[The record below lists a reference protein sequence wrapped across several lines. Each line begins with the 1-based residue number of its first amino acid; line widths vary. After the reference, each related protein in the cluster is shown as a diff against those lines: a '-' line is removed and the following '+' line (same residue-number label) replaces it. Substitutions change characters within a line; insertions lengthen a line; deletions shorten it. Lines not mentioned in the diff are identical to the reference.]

1 MLTKLLKINSK
12 DYSQIYFTSDS
23 HFGHEPKTWSL
34 AEKRGFKNIQEH
46 DEWQL
51 SFYRNT
57 KPTDLILHCGDFAL
71 NTLPERFI
79 KLVKDTPAKI
89 MMWWGNHESPTS
101 NIYKKCLN
109 TLMMN
114 SCEIYPLSLYVHS
127 YDQYNP
133 VAGLEKLSNFV
144 FMGNESYLLID
155 GQIMNVR
162 HMAPQIWDKM
172 KHGAWAICGHSHG
185 SFSPAN
191 PNTLDKGKIL
201 DVGVDNAKVY
211 NQTPFF
217 TLQDVKKIMDGK
229 NTFIVDHH
237 GDSHI

>member
-34 AEKRGFKNIQEH
+34 AEKRGFKNIHEH

-51 SFYRNT
+51 NFYRNT
-57 KPTDLILHCGDFAL
+57 LPSDLILHCGDFAL

-79 KLVKDTPAKI
+79 KIVKETPAKI

-109 TLMMN
+109 SLMMN
-114 SCEIYPLSLYVHS
+114 GCEVYPLSLYV
-127 YDQYNP
+127 YPDDKYNP
-133 VAGLEKLSNFV
+133 VAGLEKHSNFV

-172 KHGAWAICGHSHG
+172 KHDAWAICGHSHG
-185 SFSPAN
+185 SFAAAN
-191 PNTLDKGKIL
+191 PNTLNKGKIL
-201 DVGVDNAKVY
+201 DVGVDNTKVY

-217 TLQDVKKIMDGK
+217 TLQDVRKIMNSK
-229 NTFIVDHH
+229 STLIVDHH

>member
-51 SFYRNT
+51 SFYKNT
-57 KPTDLILHCGDFAL
+57 KPSDLILHCGDFAL
-71 NTLPERFI
+71 NTLPERFVKI
-79 KLVKDTPAKI
+79 VKDTPAKI

-101 NIYKKCLN
+101 NIYKKCLSS
-109 TLMMN
+109 LMLN
-114 SCEIYPLSLYVHS
+114 GCELYPLSLYV
-127 YDQYNP
+127 YPDEKYNP
-133 VAGLEKLSNFV
+133 VAGFEKNGNFV

-155 GQIMNVR
+155 GQIINVR
-162 HMAPQIWDKM
+162 HMAPSIWDKM
-172 KHGAWAICGHSHG
+172 KHDSWAICGHSHG
-185 SFSPAN
+185 SFTPAN

-201 DVGVDNAKVY
+201 DVGVDNAKIY

-229 NTFIVDHH
+229 SVLIKDHH

>member
-23 HFGHEPKTWSL
+23 HFGHEPKSWSL

-51 SFYRNT
+51 QFYRNT
-57 KPTDLILHCGDFAL
+57 LPTDLIIHTGDFAL
-71 NTLPERFI
+71 NTTPERFI
-79 KLVKDTPAKI
+79 KIVKDTPSKI

-101 NIYKKCLN
+101 NIYKKCLRN
-109 TLMMN
+109 LMVN
-114 SCEIYPLSLYVHS
+114 NYEIYPLSLHVHS
-127 YDQYNP
+127 YDHYDA
-133 VAGLEKLSNFV
+133 VEGYDKDSNFI

-155 GQIMNVR
+155 GQIINIR
-162 HMAPQIWDKM
+162 HMAPAIWDKM
-172 KHGAWAICGHSHG
+172 KHDAWSICGHSHS

-201 DVGVDNAKVY
+201 DVGVENSKDY
-211 NQTPFF
+211 NGTPFF
-217 TLQDVKKIMDGK
+217 TLHEVKKIMNSK
-229 NTFIVDHH
+229 KTLIVDHH